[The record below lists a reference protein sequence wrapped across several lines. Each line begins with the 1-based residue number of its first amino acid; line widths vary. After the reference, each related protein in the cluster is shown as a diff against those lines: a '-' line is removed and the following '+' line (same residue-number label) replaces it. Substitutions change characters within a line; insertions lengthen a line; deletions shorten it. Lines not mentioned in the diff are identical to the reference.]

1 MKVYFE
7 RRGEVAV
14 LQIDNPPVNGLNLAM
29 RRGLAAGLQR
39 ARNDPK
45 VKVVVITGTDK
56 VFSGGADI
64 REFNTPAAVTEP
76 NLLQL
81 IDAVET
87 SNKPVIAA
95 INGVCMGGGL
105 ELSLACHY
113 RLATPNA
120 TVGLPEVKIGLLPG
134 AGGTQRLPRAVGA
147 ELALQMIVSGDPI
160 GAEEALKAGLIDRIV
175 AADTF
180 QGVLDFAQELIGRRT
195 HPRLRAARALL
206 PVGTDAD
213 SFFKAAR
220 ARVAKQARG
229 MISPLKCVD
238 AVEAAVLRPFEE
250 GIKTERAMFLE
261 LVASDQSKALRHAFF
276 AERAAGKVV
285 GLADDTPTRHV
296 ERAAVIGFGTMGGGI
311 AMSLANGGIPVTVL
325 EMSAE
330 ALDKGMAACRRIW
343 EASAQKGRMTLQ
355 QVEARTALLAPTLR
369 YEDLGSADIVIEAV
383 FEDMAVKQKVFR
395 ELDRVAKP
403 GAILATNTSTL
414 DINEIAAVTKRP
426 ADVIGSHFFSPANV
440 MRLLEVVRGEATA
453 PEVLATVMKLARRLR
468 KVAVVSGV
476 CDGFIGNRML
486 EHYVRQSLFLVEEG
500 ASPQQVDRA
509 LTDFGMAMGIF
520 AVGDLAG
527 LDIGYA
533 IRQRR
538 YREKPDVLY
547 PRIADRVVE
556 MGRLGQKTGKGW
568 YRYAPGERTP
578 QVDPEIE
585 TLIEAYRKEQGITP
599 REIGN
604 DEIVQRCVFALV
616 NEGARI
622 LAEGIAQRASDIDVV
637 YLTGYGFPAWRG
649 GPMYY
654 AESIGLRN
662 VAEAMQ
668 RFAALPNAD
677 AAFWQPSPLLA
688 ERAASGKRFDA
699 R

>member
-1 MKVYFE
+1 
-7 RRGEVAV
+7 
-14 LQIDNPPVNGLNLAM
+14 
-29 RRGLAAGLQR
+29 
-39 ARNDPK
+39 
-45 VKVVVITGTDK
+45 
-56 VFSGGADI
+56 
-64 REFNTPAAVTEP
+64 
-76 NLLQL
+76 
-81 IDAVET
+81 
-87 SNKPVIAA
+87 
-95 INGVCMGGGL
+95 
-105 ELSLACHY
+105 
-113 RLATPNA
+113 
-120 TVGLPEVKIGLLPG
+120 
-134 AGGTQRLPRAVGA
+134 
-147 ELALQMIVSGDPI
+147 
-160 GAEEALKAGLIDRIV
+160 
-175 AADTF
+175 
-180 QGVLDFAQELIGRRT
+180 
-195 HPRLRAARALL
+195 
-206 PVGTDAD
+206 
-213 SFFKAAR
+213 
-220 ARVAKQARG
+220 
-229 MISPLKCVD
+229 
-238 AVEAAVLRPFEE
+238 
-250 GIKTERAMFLE
+250 
-261 LVASDQSKALRHAFF
+261 
-276 AERAAGKVV
+276 
-285 GLADDTPTRHV
+285 
-296 ERAAVIGFGTMGGGI
+296 
-311 AMSLANGGIPVTVL
+311 
-325 EMSAE
+325 
-330 ALDKGMAACRRIW
+330 
-343 EASAQKGRMTLQ
+343 MTLQ
-355 QVEARTALLAPTLR
+355 QVEARMALLAPTLR

-426 ADVIGSHFFSPANV
+426 ADVIGTHFFSPANV

>member
-14 LQIDNPPVNGLNLAM
+14 LQVDNPPVNGLNLAM
-29 RRGLAAGLQR
+29 RRGIASGLQR

-76 NLLQL
+76 NLLQV

-87 SNKPVIAA
+87 SSKPVIAA

-120 TVGLPEVKIGLLPG
+120 TMGLPEVKIGLLPG

-160 GAEEALKAGLIDRIV
+160 GAEEALKAGLVDRIV
-175 AADTF
+175 PADTF
-180 QGVLDFAQELIGRRT
+180 QGVLDFAQELLGRRT
-195 HPRLRAARALL
+195 HPRLRSARALL
-206 PVGTDAD
+206 PARTDAE

-220 ARVAKQARG
+220 ARVARQARG
-229 MISPLKCVD
+229 MISPMKCVD

-250 GIKTERAMFLE
+250 GVQIERAMFLE
-261 LVASDQSKALRHAFF
+261 LITSEQSKALRHAFF
-276 AERAAGKVV
+276 AERAAAKIA
-285 GLADDTPTRHV
+285 GLPDNTPTRHI
-296 ERAAVIGFGTMGGGI
+296 EHAAVIGFGTMGGGI
-311 AMSLANGGIPVTVL
+311 AMSFANAGIAVSVL
-325 EMSAE
+325 EMSQE
-330 ALDKGMAACRRIW
+330 ALDKGLALCQRNW
-343 EASAQKGRMTLQ
+343 DASAKKGRMTPQ
-355 QVEARTALLAPTLR
+355 QVQARMALLQPTLR
-369 YEDLGSADIVIEAV
+369 YADVALADIVIEAV
-383 FEDMAVKQKVFR
+383 FEDLAVKQKIFR

-414 DINEIAAVTKRP
+414 DINQIAAATKRP
-426 ADVIGSHFFSPANV
+426 ADVLGMHFFSPANV
-440 MRLLEVVRGEATA
+440 MRLLEVVRGAATA
-453 PEVLATVMKLARRLR
+453 PDALATVMKLARRLK

-538 YREKPDVLY
+538 YREKPQVRY

-556 MGRLGQKTGKGW
+556 LGRLGQKTGKGW
-568 YRYAPGERTP
+568 YRYEPGDRTP
-578 QVDPEIE
+578 QVDPEVE
-585 TLIEAYRKEQGITP
+585 ALIDSYRKELGITP
-599 REIGN
+599 RAISD
-604 DEIVQRCVFALV
+604 DEIVQRCIFALV

-622 LAEGIAQRASDIDVV
+622 LQEGIAQRASDIDVV

-649 GPMYY
+649 GPMYF
-654 AESIGLRN
+654 AESVGLRN
-662 VAEAMQ
+662 VVETMQ
-668 RFAALPNAD
+668 RFAALPGAD
-677 AAFWQPSPLLA
+677 AVFWQPAPLLA
-688 ERAASGKRFDA
+688 ERAASGRRFDT

>member
-14 LQIDNPPVNGLNLAM
+14 LQVDNPPVNGLNLAM
-29 RRGLAAGLQR
+29 RRGIVAGLQR

-45 VKVVVITGTDK
+45 VKCVVLTGTGK

-64 REFNTPAAVTEP
+64 RELNTPAQTAEP
-76 NLLQL
+76 HLLQV
-81 IDAVET
+81 IDAVEG
-87 SNKPVIAA
+87 SHKPVIAA

-113 RLATPNA
+113 RIATPNA
-120 TVGLPEVKIGLLPG
+120 TLALPEVKIGLLPG

-147 ELALQMIVSGDPI
+147 ELALQMIVSGEPI
-160 GAEEALKAGLIDRIV
+160 GAEAALKAGLLDRIV
-175 AADTF
+175 PADTF
-180 QGVLDFAQELIGRRT
+180 QGVLDFAQELAGRRT

-206 PVGTDAD
+206 PAGADAD
-213 SFFKAAR
+213 AFFQAAR
-220 ARVAKQARG
+220 ARVARQARG
-229 MISPLKCVD
+229 MISPLKCVE
-238 AVEAAVLRPFEE
+238 AVEAAVRLPFEE
-250 GIKTERAMFLE
+250 GVRIERAMFLE

-276 AERAAGKVV
+276 AERAAARIA
-285 GLADDTPTRHV
+285 GLPEDTPTRRI
-296 ERAAVIGFGTMGGGI
+296 ERVAVIGFGTMGGGI
-311 AMSLANGGIPVTVL
+311 AMSFANAGIPVAVL
-325 EMSAE
+325 EVTQQ
-330 ALDKGMAACRRIW
+330 ALDSGLALCRRNW
-343 EASAQKGRMTLQ
+343 EASAQKGRLTTQ
-355 QVEARTALLAPTLR
+355 QVQQRLALLAPTLR
-369 YEDLGSADIVIEAV
+369 YEDLASADLVIEAV
-383 FEDMAVKQKVFR
+383 FEDLALKQKVFR

-414 DINEIAAVTKRP
+414 DIDQIAAVTRRP
-426 ADVIGSHFFSPANV
+426 ADVLGTHFFSPANV
-440 MRLLEVVRGEATA
+440 MRLLEVVRGAATA
-453 PEVLATVMKLARRLR
+453 PDALATVMKLARPLK

-486 EHYVRQSLFLVEEG
+486 EHYVRQSLFLLEEG
-500 ASPQQVDRA
+500 ASPQQVDKA
-509 LTDFGMAMGIF
+509 LTDFGMAMGVF

-538 YREKPDVLY
+538 YKEKPGVRY

-556 MGRLGQKTGKGW
+556 LGRLGQKTGMGW
-568 YRYAPGERTP
+568 YRYEPGSRTP
-578 QVDPEIE
+578 QVDPEIDA
-585 TLIEAYRKEQGITP
+585 LIDAYRREHGIAARP
-599 REIGN
+599 VSDE
-604 DEIVQRCVFALV
+604 EIVQRCIYALV

-622 LAEGIAQRASDIDVV
+622 LQEGIAQRASDIDVV

-654 AESIGLRN
+654 AESVGLPK
-662 VAEAMQ
+662 VVEAMR
-668 RFAALPNAD
+668 RFAALPGGD
-677 AAFWQPSPLLA
+677 DAFWQPASLLA
-688 ERAASGKRFDA
+688 ECAASGRRLDG